1 METTYFLDNLINQCD
16 DLGMFREEV
25 LPKMPDMRQR
35 WMKIIQQIM
44 DEHGYSKTELAA
56 LCGVSR
62 PAVAKWCSGALPSNR
77 EDYLRIGFAAGYDYN
92 EMNFFLQRYGRYPGL
107 YAKSLEDS
115 VCIFVLTSEGQE
127 KTFANVQAIFEELR
141 SILKTQS
148 GGTYIPVDTYIVDR
162 DLRSMHS
169 KEELY
174 RFLSRNAPIFQDAY
188 GKFYDY
194 VISWIVANNAD
205 MVSDR
210 QLSVHALAEAQ
221 SWSSSLRQCV
231 SAIRQRTWFPLRRKV
246 IVLGLHLNMNVDQI
260 NEMLD
265 YARMEPLCAK
275 NPVEGAIIF
284 AVTDADLNNMIYRDG
299 GTELCE
305 HVRMVLESLEIE
317 GADQMLRDL

>member
-1 METTYFLDNLINQCD
+1 MDSTFYLDNLISQCD
-16 DLGMFREEV
+16 DLGMFREEI

-35 WMKIIQQIM
+35 WMNVIRQIL
-44 DEHGYSKTELAA
+44 DERGYSKTELAA

-92 EMNFFLQRYGRYPGL
+92 EMNFFLQRFGRYPGL

-115 VCIFVLTSEGQE
+115 VCIFVLTSENQE
-127 KTFANVQAIFEELR
+127 RSYANVQSILEDLR
-141 SILKTQS
+141 SILEP
-148 GGTYIPVDTYIVDR
+148 GADGTYIPVDTFVLDR
-162 DLRSMHS
+162 DLRSMRS

-174 RFLSRNAPIFQDAY
+174 RFLARNAPIFQDAY

-205 MVSDR
+205 AVSER
-210 QLSVHALAEAQ
+210 QFSVHSLAEAQ
-221 SWSSSLRQCV
+221 NWSSSLRQCV

-246 IVLGLHLNMNVDQI
+246 IVLGLRLNMNVEQI
-260 NEMLD
+260 NRMLEH
-265 YARMEPLCAK
+265 ARMEPLCAK

-284 AVTDADLNNMIYRDG
+284 AVTDAELNDMIYHDG

-305 HVRMVLESLEIE
+305 HVREVLEALEIE
-317 GADQMLRDL
+317 GAEQMLRDL